1 MKTPQ
6 PVEPKQPED
15 YQKELDAAN
24 ETIEALQDQLRSEML
39 KSLTLQ
45 SKVDN
50 LGLDPVR
57 YSEAKTPK
65 EADNWTPD
73 GSDADGSQSD
83 ASWIG
88 K

>member
-1 MKTPQ
+1 
-6 PVEPKQPED
+6 
-15 YQKELDAAN
+15 
-24 ETIEALQDQLRSEML
+24 ML

-50 LGLDPVR
+50 LGLDQVR

-73 GSDADGSQSD
+73 GSDVDGSQSD
-83 ASWIG
+83 ASWVG

>member
-6 PVEPKQPED
+6 PIEPKQPED
-15 YQKELDAAN
+15 YERELDIAN
-24 ETIEALQDQLRSEML
+24 ETIEALQDQLCSEML

-57 YSEAKTPK
+57 FSEAKTPK

-73 GSDADGSQSD
+73 GSDGDGSSSD
-83 ASWIG
+83 ASWTG